1 MRTLLML
8 TYRPDLCKD
17 VTKNHT
23 SINKNEPSRFL
34 GEGVSY
40 KAKLIGILEVSD
52 PRGDRMCQEALA
64 DLKMAIRAAGEHKQ
78 RITINIAIDGLRLR
92 DDKTGDCLYHHPVH
106 KISFIAQDMSDSR
119 AFGYIFGSPDTG
131 HRFFGIKTDK
141 AASQVVIS
149 MRDLFQVV
157 FELKKKE
164 IEMAK
169 QHIEQ
174 HQIKY
179 GMGIYGDTSKT
190 PSDSV
195 AASSKLRPITEDS
208 GKDNTSKS
216 SSAPPEAI
224 ADLLD
229 LEFELNNIQQGLNQ
243 MERITPSDPFGDS
256 FAPPSSAKLAPP
268 PTKTIPSPKERHW
281 LERDSQSAET
291 PPPPTKPDKEQHWFD
306 RETEALFDDGELPS
320 SPLSAPPPQTSTT
333 NSTQPTKVVL
343 KEEADLEPNNKT
355 RDQFDVFTELDPL
368 GTGKI
373 KPYIDKKD
381 FFQELKNPP
390 KKVLKDLVGELPKEN
405 NPPLFQANFENN
417 SEVVEKPSKESVF
430 PAPAATDPFGDDPF
444 DKTDPFVDSDFSHS
458 VGFAVVPSM
467 NQDPFDTCF
476 ADFTNFSDQSDFNA
490 TNSFETPIR
499 KSPQPSEGSP
509 PVHGPLRVSLPPE
522 KQSEPLEHGSPKLSP
537 SPPSSRNRNKY
548 SRLHKQNIL
557 SGLVKLPSPK
567 QKARSRIIK
576 QNTLDSTYDRSS
588 PVMEGVTLKNRG
600 LETPSPPNV
609 SFLGDLAPEPPP
621 RPAVTSTLIKP
632 PPLPPK
638 RQLQTAVMKPP
649 PRPPHTDEHPHYDYI
664 ENCESSGEMPSDVK
678 SPPIPVPAR
687 RPRFG
692 GDEISAP
699 HRPSKTNIPS
709 HSEPEYY
716 LTPFPLLP
724 PPQKKS
730 LSPKNSISRD
740 SSVSPRPTPNNA
752 VSSLDITLS
761 QLSKTGFS
769 DLAAT
774 LNMSP
779 TSLSKMTL
787 QELTKCLQN
796 LSEVQKNDPST
807 EEFIQDGDK
816 IRKNV
821 LKSEQYSALRESID
835 EDTPPFK
842 AEFESHFNPTFENKV
857 STKEE
862 ESLFDKYAVFR
873 ELLEQ
878 EKTIFDSPLELST
891 VEETVTSNK
900 YNSESTIPESSD
912 SIINNDSNEEVKMPE
927 PLSKPTVDRYAAL
940 RDICLDD
947 LTGSKDT
954 DKEETEPLSDKDDSI
969 AEVTRFEDE
978 LDTLT
983 MSRPHS
989 ESTDSPTA
997 TIKETQSIME
1007 STIMEEDANALDDEE
1022 ACEEVHG
1029 DLGSTLPTV
1038 AESNESIAASDSP
1051 VQSVPVKEPSVSS
1064 LQSLKGENLTN
1075 NSKDKEVDFN
1085 SLTEGWAKFDNGI
1098 TEIEKSGSVHSEG
1111 NVSPWSV
1118 DSKDT
1123 SKEPYSP
1130 AWHEQPERK
1139 SRKGRRHKVPPASD
1153 WQEDEESEEGW
1164 DSRRSRNASWD
1175 EPPRR
1180 ENGWSDGD
1188 SLCDDT
1194 PPYDFKHHPQ
1204 YPNQRRGRR
1213 RKVSPWRK
1221 SSRDPSSWEEDDR
1234 DLSEDQWEEK
1244 RWEETSWQT
1253 RPKHRGS
1260 SWEEERRRD
1269 DLRRDDMR
1277 REESRRDDSRR
1288 DESRRE
1294 DSRRDDPRRDDSR
1307 RDDSR
1312 RDDSRRD
1319 DSRKRRP
1326 SPWSTEGERRS
1337 SRESLTWEDDERY
1350 PRRNYRDRRR
1360 RRWEDGNYSRRDW
1373 RDREQGR
1380 RNYQYYRDRSHE
1392 SPWED
1397 EFSEQG
1403 DEDSPR
1409 CQTRKQMWCRSRNS
1423 EDEQYDRRYVRPSS
1437 REEQNVGDPDTHW
1450 ARKSQTLQTRSRV
1463 NRNKKRSQNSPFE
1476 DDFTSQNFVF
1486 ASEKSPG
1493 AGSDFSD
1500 YGSKAV
1506 LQKPQS
1512 SPDEVF
1518 KRKEGFSDGADFSPQ
1533 DGKVLTPRSRQSPF
1547 EDDFTP
1553 PETRRANGRSISS
1566 DLSEKRIQLEE
1577 QKNSDDV
1584 FLGDSNNDVVNRP
1597 RSSKLDKNVLE
1608 LSITKRKCKIN
1619 SDQNL
1624 GKLKTESESLSE
1636 ELASKRSSDKRQGPD
1651 LKSRMCNLRRNDSSS
1666 IKPDS
1671 INIFARSGDPFDDDF
1686 FSTDTSSCNL
1696 SKNKDEKTKKSDP
1709 FKWAEAFSAF
1719 NFDEEAK

>member
-1 MRTLLML
+1 
-8 TYRPDLCKD
+8 
-17 VTKNHT
+17 
-23 SINKNEPSRFL
+23 
-34 GEGVSY
+34 
-40 KAKLIGILEVSD
+40 
-52 PRGDRMCQEALA
+52 
-64 DLKMAIRAAGEHKQ
+64 
-78 RITINIAIDGLRLR
+78 
-92 DDKTGDCLYHHPVH
+92 
-106 KISFIAQDMSDSR
+106 
-119 AFGYIFGSPDTG
+119 
-131 HRFFGIKTDK
+131 DK

-190 PSDSV
+190 SADST
-195 AASSKLRPITEDS
+195 ATSSKLRPITEDNV
-208 GKDNTSKS
+208 KDNASKAS
-216 SSAPPEAI
+216 GPPEAI

-268 PTKTIPSPKERHW
+268 PTKPTPSPKERHW
-281 LERDSQSAET
+281 LERDSQSVET
-291 PPPPTKPDKEQHWFD
+291 PPPPARPDKEQHWFD
-306 RETEALFDDGELPS
+306 RETEALFDDGELPP
-320 SPLSAPPPQTSTT
+320 SPHHSAPPPQTSTT
-333 NSTQPTKVVL
+333 TSMEPKAVQ
-343 KEEADLEPNNKT
+343 KEMAEQEPSNKT

-405 NPPLFQANFENN
+405 QSPIFQANFENN
-417 SEVVEKPSKESVF
+417 SEAVEKPPKESVF
-430 PAPAATDPFGDDPF
+430 PASATTDPFGDDPF

-458 VGFAVVPSM
+458 VGFSVVPSM

-476 ADFTNFSDQSDFNA
+476 ADFTNFSEQSDFS
-490 TNSFETPIR
+490 TTSSFETPVR

-522 KQSEPLEHGSPKLSP
+522 KQGEGVELSP
-537 SPPSSRNRNKY
+537 SPPSLRNRNKY

-567 QKARSRIIK
+567 QKTRSRIIK

-600 LETPSPPNV
+600 IETPSPPNV
-609 SFLGDLAPEPPP
+609 SFLGDSAPEPPP

-649 PRPPHTDEHPHYDYI
+649 PRPPHSDEHPHYDYI
-664 ENCESSGEMPSDVK
+664 ENCESSGEIPSDLK

-692 GDEISAP
+692 GDDTTAP
-699 HRPSKTNIPS
+699 HRPSKSNISS

-724 PPQKKS
+724 PPQKKN

-740 SSVSPRPTPNNA
+740 SSVSPRPTPINT

-796 LSEVQKNDPST
+796 LSEVQKNNPST

-842 AEFESHFNPTFENKV
+842 AEFESHFNLSVENKM
-857 STKEE
+857 TLKED

-878 EKTIFDSPLELST
+878 EKTIFDDPLELSNL
-891 VEETVTSNK
+891 EETITTEK
-900 YNSESTIPESSD
+900 YNPEPISECSD
-912 SIINNDSNEEVKMPE
+912 RIIDCDPNEEVKISE
-927 PLSKPTVDRYAAL
+927 SLSKPTVDRYAAL
-940 RDICLDD
+940 RDIILDD

-1007 STIMEEDANALDDEE
+1007 STIMEEDASALDDEE
-1022 ACEEVHG
+1022 VGEEGHG
-1029 DLGSTLPTV
+1029 DLGTTLPTV

-1051 VQSVPVKEPSVSS
+1051 VQSAPVKEPSVSS
-1064 LQSLKGENLTN
+1064 LQSLKGERFIN

-1085 SLTEGWAKFDNGI
+1085 SLAEGWAKFDSGVI
-1098 TEIEKSGSVHSEG
+1098 EVEKSGSIHSEG

-1130 AWHEQPERK
+1130 AWHEHPERK
-1139 SRKGRRHKVPPASD
+1139 SRKGRRHKVPPTSD

-1164 DSRRSRNASWD
+1164 DSRRSRNTSWD
-1175 EPPRR
+1175 GPPWK

-1188 SLCDDT
+1188 SLYDDT
-1194 PPYDFKHHPQ
+1194 PPYDCNPHLHHHAH
-1204 YPNQRRGRR
+1204 RRGRR

-1221 SSRDPSSWEEDDR
+1221 SSRDPSPWEEDDR

-1244 RWEETSWQT
+1244 RWEETYWQT

-1269 DLRRDDMR
+1269 DI
-1277 REESRRDDSRR
+1277 RR

-1294 DSRRDDPRRDDSR
+1294 DSRRDESRREDPRRDDSR
-1307 RDDSR
+1307 REEPRRDDSRREDSR
-1312 RDDSRRD
+1312 RDDSRREDSRRD
-1319 DSRKRRP
+1319 DSRR
-1326 SPWSTEGERRS
+1326 
-1337 SRESLTWEDDERY
+1337 
-1350 PRRNYRDRRR
+1350 
-1360 RRWEDGNYSRRDW
+1360 
-1373 RDREQGR
+1373 
-1380 RNYQYYRDRSHE
+1380 
-1392 SPWED
+1392 
-1397 EFSEQG
+1397 
-1403 DEDSPR
+1403 
-1409 CQTRKQMWCRSRNS
+1409 
-1423 EDEQYDRRYVRPSS
+1423 
-1437 REEQNVGDPDTHW
+1437 
-1450 ARKSQTLQTRSRV
+1450 
-1463 NRNKKRSQNSPFE
+1463 
-1476 DDFTSQNFVF
+1476 
-1486 ASEKSPG
+1486 
-1493 AGSDFSD
+1493 
-1500 YGSKAV
+1500 
-1506 LQKPQS
+1506 
-1512 SPDEVF
+1512 
-1518 KRKEGFSDGADFSPQ
+1518 
-1533 DGKVLTPRSRQSPF
+1533 
-1547 EDDFTP
+1547 
-1553 PETRRANGRSISS
+1553 
-1566 DLSEKRIQLEE
+1566 
-1577 QKNSDDV
+1577 
-1584 FLGDSNNDVVNRP
+1584 
-1597 RSSKLDKNVLE
+1597 
-1608 LSITKRKCKIN
+1608 
-1619 SDQNL
+1619 
-1624 GKLKTESESLSE
+1624 
-1636 ELASKRSSDKRQGPD
+1636 
-1651 LKSRMCNLRRNDSSS
+1651 
-1666 IKPDS
+1666 
-1671 INIFARSGDPFDDDF
+1671 
-1686 FSTDTSSCNL
+1686 
-1696 SKNKDEKTKKSDP
+1696 
-1709 FKWAEAFSAF
+1709 
-1719 NFDEEAK
+1719 